1 MTIDKLKS
9 KEARSPM
16 NYVLDGV
23 LWEQAGGP
31 QEDSADLPWV
41 THQGVVDFAGVR
53 LRCYQLSDGQRVF
66 DADDIEAAFGFGAH
80 EER

>member
-16 NYVLDGV
+16 SYIMDGV
-23 LWEQAGGP
+23 HWEQVAVA
-31 QEDSADLPWV
+31 QCCDDDLPWV
-41 THQGVVDFAGVR
+41 THQGVFDFAGAR

-66 DADDIEAAFGFGAH
+66 DADDVESAFGVH
-80 EER
+80 E